1 VTRVLVA
8 EDEQRIGSFLERG
21 LRAAGF
27 TATVCREG
35 AVALALARDDDFELM
50 ILDLGLPDRDGL
62 SVLRELRARGVRLPV
77 LVLTGRSQ
85 TQDTVTALEA
95 GADDYVTKPFAFEE
109 LLARVRART
118 RAAASPA
125 RAAVLEHDGLRVDVL
140 ARRVTVDGEEVRL
153 TTRELIVLETLLEHP
168 GEVLSRDEL
177 LAHAWGHIH
186 DTGSNVVDVCIG
198 RLRRKLGAHRF
209 ETIRGAGY
217 RMAR

>member
-1 VTRVLVA
+1 VARVLIA
-8 EDEQRIGSFLERG
+8 EDEQRVGSFLERG

-35 AVALALARDDDFELM
+35 AVALALAHDDDFELL

-62 SVLRELRARGVRLPV
+62 TVLRDLRGRGVRLPV
-77 LVLTGRSQ
+77 LVLTGR

-95 GADDYVTKPFAFEE
+95 GADDYLTKPFAFEE

-118 RAAASPA
+118 RPASGPA
-125 RAAVLEHDGLRVDVL
+125 RAAVYEHDGLRLDVL
-140 ARRVTVDGEEVRL
+140 ARRVTVDGEQVRL
-153 TTRELIVLETLLEHP
+153 TVRELMVLETLLAHR

-198 RLRRKLGAHRF
+198 RLRRKLGAQRF
-209 ETIRGAGY
+209 ETVRGAGY
-217 RMAR
+217 RMPR

>member
-1 VTRVLVA
+1 VARVLIA
-8 EDEQRIGSFLERG
+8 EDEQRVGSFLERG

-35 AVALALARDDDFELM
+35 AVALALAHDDDFELL

-62 SVLRELRARGVRLPV
+62 TVLRDLRGRGVRLPV
-77 LVLTGRSQ
+77 LVLTGR

-95 GADDYVTKPFAFEE
+95 GADAYLTKPFAFEE

-118 RAAASPA
+118 RPASGPA
-125 RAAVLEHDGLRVDVL
+125 RAAVYEHDGLRLDVL
-140 ARRVTVDGEEVRL
+140 ARRVTVDGEPVRL
-153 TTRELIVLETLLEHP
+153 TVRELMVLETLLAHR

-198 RLRRKLGAHRF
+198 RLRRKLGAQRF
-209 ETIRGAGY
+209 ETVRGAGY
-217 RMAR
+217 RMPR